1 MRIFLSYRREDASG
15 HAGRLY
21 DALAAK
27 FGDENV
33 FIDVDTIDPGVDFG
47 EAITR
52 AVAGCDALIA
62 LIGREWLNATDEEGR
77 RRLDDPEDF
86 VRLELE
92 AALERDVVVIPAY
105 VQEAEPP
112 RADQLPA
119 ELEPLARRQGAVLR
133 DVGWRD
139 DVRRLISRLEDSEKT
154 QREPAWWRSRKLLAI
169 AVALGTVVLAA
180 AAVSMFMSGGSS
192 GKGEDTGSF
201 SADER
206 RLLGV
211 IPAGT
216 RASCMRRSELA
227 PGAQAS
233 VSCSGTRLSVEYH
246 LFPSASE
253 VDDWY
258 AQRRELERI
267 EPDTGSCTA
276 DAFRGEIRWRA
287 DGREVGRVACY
298 IDPNGESE
306 LVWTD
311 PRVNVGA
318 EASVYS
324 GTGRAAVISLLR
336 QWRCCFLLEPAN

>member
-33 FIDVDTIDPGVDFG
+33 FIDVDAIDPGVDFG

-62 LIGREWLNATDEEGR
+62 LIGREWLTATDGEGR

-119 ELEPLARRQGAVLR
+119 QLEPLARRQGAVLR

-139 DVRRLISRLEDSEKT
+139 DVRRLISRLEESQRT
-154 QREPAWWRSRKLLAI
+154 QHEPAWWRSRKRLAI
-169 AVALGTVVLAA
+169 AAAVGAMVLAA
-180 AAVSMFMSGGSS
+180 AAVAVFTSRGSP
-192 GKGEDTGSF
+192 GKGEDTGPF

-206 RLLGV
+206 RLLEV

-216 RASCMRRSELA
+216 RASCTRRSELEPA
-227 PGAQAS
+227 AQAS
-233 VSCSGTRLSVEYH
+233 LSCSGTRLSVEYH
-246 LFPSASE
+246 QFASSADL
-253 VDDWY
+253 DDWY
-258 AQRRELERI
+258 VQRRELERI
-267 EPDTGSCTA
+267 DPDTGSCTA
-276 DAFRGEIRWRA
+276 ETLRGEIRWRA
-287 DGREVGRVACY
+287 GGREIGRLACY
-298 IDPNGESE
+298 VDPNDEAE

-324 GTGRAAVISLLR
+324 GTGRPAATSLLR
-336 QWRCCFLLEPAN
+336 QWRCCLGLEPRN